1 MGASGSC
8 GKCIMVHLETVLFAA
23 VDYLVV
29 EVSVNSTMTKHSKC
43 ALNLSCYVSQ
53 FKVCFKSL

>member
-1 MGASGSC
+1 
-8 GKCIMVHLETVLFAA
+8 MVHLETVLFAA

-29 EVSVNSTMTKHSKC
+29 EVSVNSTMTKRSKC